1 MYKLLIAD
9 NKPEWRKFSRRVLG
23 EKYDVVLVNTIDD
36 LASLLEENGYD
47 LILVNAEL
55 MRGEFKSSMHYLFQ
69 QNPDKPIIVV
79 SVPSLSQQDEV
90 QETRAAFK
98 SGAKDCV
105 DKPFSPETLLTL
117 VHQLLEE
124 FVNQPPRTQGV
135 QP

>member
-1 MYKLLIAD
+1 MHKLLIAD

-90 QETRAAFK
+90 QETRTAFK

-124 FVNQPPRTQGV
+124 FVNQPSRTQGA